1 MSSSKERYYRR
12 LFWVAAAYDIILG
25 IVFLF
30 FTRRVAE
37 QLGFV
42 DELPSYGG
50 YMSLLAAFVFV
61 IGVAYVYIARGD
73 LVRNRDLIA
82 IGAWY
87 KLAYFS
93 VAAYYFVIGDYP
105 HAIFIGFGAADL
117 VFLILMAECWWYVG
131 RVADG
136 TGATRAAPA

>member
-1 MSSSKERYYRR
+1 MNKPKEQYYRT

-30 FTRRVAE
+30 FTTWVAE

-50 YMSLLAAFVFV
+50 YIALLAAFVFV

-82 IGAWY
+82 VGALY

-93 VAAYYFVIGDYP
+93 VAAYYFAVGDYP
-105 HAIFIGFGAADL
+105 HAIFIAFGAADL
-117 VFLILMAECWWYVG
+117 VFLVLMVECWWYVG
-131 RVADG
+131 RVEDRL
-136 TGATRAAPA
+136 GATPSATG